1 MIAGKILEVE
11 IGRMQAIVYQR
22 YGSPDVLE
30 FVEIPI
36 PTPAEGQ
43 VLIRVH
49 AASVNPYDWHFLR
62 GTPSFIRLFIGVRRP
77 KFPQLGAD
85 VAGVVEAVG
94 AKAAPFKPGHA
105 VFGTAKGSF
114 AEYACAA
121 AAQLALKPQEISFE
135 QAACLAIA
143 GVTAL
148 QGLRDKGKVQT
159 GQTVLINGAAGG
171 VGTFAVQIAKSLGA
185 RVTGVCS
192 ARNVELLRSIGADEV
207 IDYSHEDFA
216 RSDQHYDLLF
226 DLVGNRSL
234 SDCLRAVQPG
244 GTYISCG
251 GGNPD
256 RSTWD
261 LLAGMLQNAVRSAFT
276 SQKMPALL
284 AKINRE
290 DLAILSNLVQR
301 GTVIPV
307 VDRTYSLREVAEAV
321 RHVESGHVHG
331 KVVIAV
337 T

>member
-1 MIAGKILEVE
+1 
-11 IGRMQAIVYQR
+11 MQAIVYQR

-30 FVEIPI
+30 LQDI
-36 PTPAEGQ
+36 PTPTPTEGQ
-43 VLIRVH
+43 VLLRVH
-49 AASVNPYDWHFLR
+49 VASVNPYDWHFLR
-62 GTPSFIRLFIGVRRP
+62 GTPSFIRPFIGMRRP
-77 KFPQLGAD
+77 KFPRLGAD

-94 AKAAPFKPGHA
+94 AKAAPFKAGDA

-121 AAQLALKPQEISFE
+121 ASQLALKPQEISFE
-135 QAACLAIA
+135 QAACLPIA

-148 QGLRDKGKVQT
+148 QGLRDKGKVET
-159 GQTVLINGAAGG
+159 GKTVLINGAAGG
-171 VGTFAVQIAKSLGA
+171 VGTFAVQIAKSFGA

-207 IDYSHEDFA
+207 IDYNHEDFA
-216 RSDQHYDLLF
+216 RSAQHYDLLF

-234 SDCLRAVQPG
+234 SDCLRTVHPR

-251 GGNPD
+251 GGGPD
-256 RSTWD
+256 RSSWG
-261 LLAGMLQNAVRSAFT
+261 LLAGMLQNAVRSAFS
-276 SQKMPALL
+276 SQKMPGLL
-284 AKINRE
+284 AKINGE

-307 VDRTYSLREVAEAV
+307 VDHTYSLREVAEAV

>member
-1 MIAGKILEVE
+1 
-11 IGRMQAIVYQR
+11 MQAIVYHR

-30 FVEIPI
+30 LQEIPK

-62 GTPSFIRLFIGVRRP
+62 GTPRFIRLFIGMRRP
-77 KFPQLGAD
+77 KFPRLGAD

-94 AKAAPFKPGHA
+94 AKVAPFKPGDA

-121 AAQLALKPQEISFE
+121 TSQLAVKPQEISFE
-135 QAACLAIA
+135 QAACLPIA
-143 GVTAL
+143 GITAL
-148 QGLRDKGKVQT
+148 QGVRDKGKVQT
-159 GQTVLINGAAGG
+159 GQTVLINCAAGG

-192 ARNVELLRSIGADEV
+192 TRNVELVRSIGADQV
-207 IDYSHEDFA
+207 IDYTREDFA
-216 RSDQHYDLLF
+216 RSAQHYDLLF

-234 SDCLRAVQPG
+234 ADYLRAVEPR

-251 GGNPD
+251 GGGPD
-256 RSTWD
+256 RSTMD
-261 LLAGMLQNAVRSAFT
+261 LLAGLLQNAVRSRFV
-276 SQKMPALL
+276 SQKMPGLL

-290 DLAILSNLVQR
+290 DLAILADLVQS

-307 VDRTYSLREVAEAV
+307 VDRTYSLREIAEAV
-321 RHVESGHVHG
+321 RHVESGHVRG

-337 T
+337 A

>member
-1 MIAGKILEVE
+1 
-11 IGRMQAIVYQR
+11 MQAIVYHR

-30 FVEIPI
+30 LQEIPK

-62 GTPSFIRLFIGVRRP
+62 GTPSFIRLFTGLRRP
-77 KFPQLGAD
+77 KSPRLGAD

-94 AKAAPFKPGHA
+94 AKAAPFKPGDA

-121 AAQLALKPQEISFE
+121 ASQLAVKPQEISFE
-135 QAACLAIA
+135 QAACLPIA
-143 GVTAL
+143 GITAL

-192 ARNVELLRSIGADEV
+192 TQNVELIRSIGADEV
-207 IDYSHEDFA
+207 IDYTHEDFA
-216 RSDQHYDLLF
+216 RSARRYDLLL

-234 SDCLRAVQPG
+234 ADCLRAIHPR

-251 GGNPD
+251 GGGPD
-256 RSTWD
+256 RSTMD
-261 LLAGMLQNAVRSAFT
+261 LVAQLLQNAVRSRFV
-276 SQKMPALL
+276 SQKMPGLL

-290 DLAILSNLVQR
+290 DLAILADLVQR
-301 GTVIPV
+301 GTVTPV
-307 VDRTYSLREVAEAV
+307 VDRTYSLREIAEAV
-321 RHVESGHVHG
+321 RHVESGHVRG
-331 KVVIAV
+331 KVVIAFA
-337 T
+337 

>member
-1 MIAGKILEVE
+1 MIAGKISRWV
-11 IGRMQAIVYQR
+11 RAMQAIVYHR

-30 FVEIPI
+30 LQEIAK
-36 PTPAEGQ
+36 PTPAEDQ

-62 GTPSFIRLFIGVRRP
+62 GAPSGIRLLTGIRRP
-77 KFPQLGAD
+77 KFPRLGAD

-94 AKAAPFKPGHA
+94 AGVAAFKVGDA

-114 AEYACAA
+114 AEYACAPA
-121 AAQLALKPQEISFE
+121 TQLAVKPQEISFE
-135 QAACLAIA
+135 HAACLPIA
-143 GVTAL
+143 GITAL
-148 QGLRDKGKVQT
+148 QGLRDKAKVQA

-192 ARNVELLRSIGADEV
+192 TRNVELLRSIGADEV
-207 IDYSHEDFA
+207 IDYTREDFA
-216 RSDQHYDLLF
+216 GSAERYDVLF

-234 SDCLRAVQPG
+234 GDCLRSVKPR

-251 GGNPD
+251 GGGPD
-256 RSTWD
+256 RSTAD
-261 LLAGMLQNAVRSAFT
+261 MMAGMLRSAVRSWF
-276 SQKMPALL
+276 SSRKMPGLL

-290 DLAILSNLVQR
+290 DLAILADLVQR

-307 VDRTYSLREVAEAV
+307 VDRTCSLRETAEAV
-321 RHVESGHVHG
+321 RHVESGHARG

-337 T
+337 A